1 MDDLRREALRIRV
14 QRLERRLF
22 AVLVAWL
29 ISALV
34 LVFLGPFVQPA
45 ISQPSTLRARTLEIV
60 DAKGKPVIRLGT
72 SEIAGG
78 ALLEIADGAGKTRV
92 VISGSASTLWVNDKS
107 GEKPLFALGVD
118 LDGPWLKLVDP
129 KGRTLF
135 KAP

>member
-1 MDDLRREALRIRV
+1 MDDFRLEALRIRV

-22 AVLVAWL
+22 SVLGAWL

-34 LVFLGPFVQPA
+34 LVFLGLFVQPA
-45 ISQPSTLRARTLEIV
+45 ISQPAALRARTLEIIN
-60 DAKGKPVIRLGT
+60 AKGKPVIWLGT
-72 SEIAGG
+72 SEIAG
-78 ALLEIADGAGKTRV
+78 ALVEIADGAGKTRV
-92 VISGSASTLWVNDKS
+92 VISGSASTLWINDKS

>member
-1 MDDLRREALRIRV
+1 MNDLRLEALRIRV

-22 AVLVAWL
+22 VVLVAWL

-45 ISQPSTLRARTLEIV
+45 TSQPSTLRARTVEIV

-72 SEIAGG
+72 SEIAG
-78 ALLEIADGAGKTRV
+78 ALVEIADGAGKTRV
-92 VISGSASTLWVNDKS
+92 VISGSASSFWVNDKS

>member
-1 MDDLRREALRIRV
+1 MDDFRLEALRIHV

-22 AVLVAWL
+22 SVLVAWL
-29 ISALV
+29 ISVLAL
-34 LVFLGPFVQPA
+34 LLLGLFVQSA
-45 ISQPSTLRARTLEIV
+45 ISQPSALRARTLEII

-72 SEIAGG
+72 SEIAG
-78 ALLEIADGAGKTRV
+78 ALIEITDGAGKTRV
-92 VISGSASTLWVNDKS
+92 VISGSASTLWINDKS
-107 GEKPLFALGVD
+107 GEKPLLALGVD